1 MTRRRVSLDPTSGVA
16 SRHVP
21 QHGGEVIGKP
31 PRWRLGHPR
40 GGVRSRVASGS
51 ERAGRGG
58 RSDAG
63 ASSGDPIPSGS
74 RLSRAPHGDPRR
86 RSPARGAPRGPN
98 PREPRAAGPRR
109 RELWES
115 SGCQFERR
123 FARGSTFALKLESGH
138 EVFTL
143 GRAPPPR
150 SHPDF
155 SENRLPRWCVS
166 LTYRDRPARLLQ
178 SQLTRSRSP
187 HAPADTLRP
196 LLFRPRLCR

>member
-1 MTRRRVSLDPTSGVA
+1 MAPRTSSRWCPKPRCSWRRARFGTSRSWRTERRSRLLGGPHPIRLASLSRSAWRPPTAVACPWRSPRSQPARTSSGRATEARVV
-16 SRHVP
+16 
-21 QHGGEVIGKP
+21 
-31 PRWRLGHPR
+31 
-40 GGVRSRVASGS
+40 GVRM
-51 ERAGRGG
+51 
-58 RSDAG
+58 
-63 ASSGDPIPSGS
+63 PI
-74 RLSRAPHGDPRR
+74 L
-86 RSPARGAPRGPN
+86 
-98 PREPRAAGPRR
+98 
-109 RELWES
+109 
-115 SGCQFERR
+115 QR

-178 SQLTRSRSP
+178 SQLTQSRSP

-196 LLFRPRLCR
+196 LLFRPRRCR